1 MSSQHYLF
9 FKGYLVLLLEE
20 PLKAQKIPFN
30 TYWILK
36 KREFKGPFFLLIN
49 TFVRLAYAFLLFF
62 QILERTL
69 EPDSSDEE
77 PPPVYSPPSYEMHI
91 YDRKHPADVPP
102 FPPPRQEHGK
112 EEWELWGWFFGM

>member
-1 MSSQHYLF
+1 MRVTDFS
-9 FKGYLVLLLEE
+9 
-20 PLKAQKIPFN
+20 
-30 TYWILK
+30 
-36 KREFKGPFFLLIN
+36 
-49 TFVRLAYAFLLFF
+49 FLLFF

-112 EEWELWGWFFGM
+112 EQWELWG

>member
-1 MSSQHYLF
+1 MLPFS
-9 FKGYLVLLLEE
+9 LL
-20 PLKAQKIPFN
+20 
-30 TYWILK
+30 
-36 KREFKGPFFLLIN
+36 
-49 TFVRLAYAFLLFF
+49 

-112 EEWELWGWFFGM
+112 EKWEFVVDLMTHKPPFRTFKGYSVVALQEKQGRFCVELYNRIFPCQKYNL